1 MLLAGYVDDSDE
13 DVKFVGNDLDAMLV
27 RRTMKANT
35 VYEDSHL

>member
-1 MLLAGYVDDSDE
+1 MLLAEVVDSDE
-13 DVKFVGNDLDAMLV
+13 DVIVVRQDLDAMLV

>member
-1 MLLAGYVDDSDE
+1 MLLAEVVDSDE
-13 DVKFVGNDLDAMLV
+13 DVIVVRQDLDVMLV